1 MEKVETTILRN
12 LLFNNDYCRKVL
24 PFIKNEYFENLHE
37 KVVFEEICKFIVAY
51 EELVDMRDL
60 IYYLEEALI

>member
-1 MEKVETTILRN
+1 MEKIETTILRN

-37 KVVFEEICKFIVAY
+37 KVVFEEICKLCNWDAEKY
-51 EELVDMRDL
+51 RMQL
-60 IYYLEEALI
+60 